1 METRASS
8 SMNVAPVVLLV
19 FPGSFCGSLIMQ
31 KIVKSRTQERA
42 AMREMGLGELA
53 SHSLLRVPV
62 LFNARCVFVAVAFW
76 SATLLFCAW
85 KVAQMCAIKIAL
97 ILASWTLF
105 PIGARAASSGGLQ
118 SHKLELHMFVW
129 MLFYGAYMFPRLA
142 YPISVLIYLSLGG
155 EF

>member
-1 METRASS
+1 
-8 SMNVAPVVLLV
+8 MNVAPVMLAV

-31 KIVKSRTQERA
+31 KIVKSRMQERA

-53 SHSLLRVPV
+53 SPSLLRVPV

-85 KVAQMCAIKIAL
+85 KVAQMRAVKIAL

-105 PIGARAASSGGLQ
+105 PIGARAASSGGLR
-118 SHKLELHMFVW
+118 SHKLELYLAVW
-129 MLFYGAYMFPRLA
+129 LLFYSAFLLPRLA
-142 YPISVLIYLSLGG
+142 YPVLVLLYLYVGG
-155 EF
+155 EV